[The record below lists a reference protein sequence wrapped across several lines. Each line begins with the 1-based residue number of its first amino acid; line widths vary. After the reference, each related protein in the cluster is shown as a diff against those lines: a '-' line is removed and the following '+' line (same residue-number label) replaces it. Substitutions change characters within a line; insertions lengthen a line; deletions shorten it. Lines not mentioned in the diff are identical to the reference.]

1 MTETYADLLRAGANQ
16 LSAVGIS
23 DARHE
28 ARTLLRLSTGVDPT
42 ELISKDQEAAKPE
55 HKEQFQA
62 LIDARGTRKPL
73 AHIIGETAFYGLT
86 LKSDRR
92 ALIPRADSECVVD
105 LALSLIPE
113 HAAWQL
119 ADLGTGSGA
128 LLAALLNARGA
139 CRGDAIDLSAAAI
152 SLAEE
157 NFETLGL
164 SARTQVFTG
173 SWSDWTGWAT
183 CDLIVSNPPYIVRDI
198 LPTLAPEVRDHAP
211 SLALDGGADGLTAYR
226 DILHLAGQMRSGS
239 YLVFEIGYD
248 QKTAVSELMQRMG
261 FEDLRHR
268 QDLGGN
274 DRAIAARKT

>member
-16 LSAVGIS
+16 LRAVGIS

-28 ARTLLRLSTGVDPT
+28 ARTLLRLSTGFDST
-42 ELISKDQEAAKPE
+42 ELISKDQDAAKPE
-55 HKEQFQA
+55 HKERFQA

-128 LLAALLNARGA
+128 LLVALLNARGA

-164 SARTQVFTG
+164 SARTQAFTG

-198 LPTLAPEVRDHAP
+198 LPTLAPEVRDHDP

-261 FEDLRHR
+261 FEDLQHR